1 MSFLWVAAEGICA
14 LSANK
19 LRNFLMMLGMIVG
32 VALLA
37 VIMAVGKGTQQ
48 KVIKRV
54 DTWPIRVIKVN
65 AGGGK
70 GYTRP
75 QAGVATLKLE
85 DADAIRD
92 RIRGWDL
99 MLCVAEKRGLPMK
112 FGSRQCQAD
121 VFAVEPTYCE
131 MQSWPVQEGEE
142 IGTEDIRT
150 MARVCVVGTTLA
162 KTLFGED
169 NPIGEYIYIGK
180 VRFRVKGILKSR
192 GIGPGGTDSDNRALI
207 PLTTGM
213 RRLFNQGYISYVRV
227 RMKSVAAV
235 PNAVKTIRQLL
246 RKRHHISPP
255 ETDDFSIV
263 TAKQIAEVARGISR
277 TLTAVLVALAG
288 LSLLVGGVV
297 MMNILLISVAERT
310 KEIGLRRALGATQ
323 HAILVQFL
331 TEALSVTLI
340 GMTLGAALGW
350 SVSVALRRY
359 TPVITETAWEP
370 FALVIP
376 FALLFGVA
384 FGVHPARRAA
394 RLHPVEA
401 MR

>member
-1 MSFLWVAAEGICA
+1 MKFLRIASEGMRA
-14 LSANK
+14 LSAHK
-19 LRNFLMMLGMIVG
+19 LRSFLMMAGTIVG
-32 VALLA
+32 VALLT
-37 VIMAVGKGTQQ
+37 VIMSVGKGTEQ
-48 KVIKRV
+48 KVMKRV

-75 QAGVATLKLE
+75 QASMATLKLE

-92 RIRGWDL
+92 RIQGWDL
-99 MLCVAEKRGLPMK
+99 ICCVAEKRDLPTK
-112 FGSRQCQAD
+112 AGDRQCQAD

-131 MQSWPVQEGEE
+131 MQNWPVEEGEE
-142 IGTEDIRT
+142 IGAEDVRT
-150 MARVCVVGTTLA
+150 MARVCVLGTTLV

-169 NPIGEYIYIGK
+169 NPIGSHIWIGK
-180 VRFRVKGILKSR
+180 VQFRVVGVLKTR
-192 GIGPGGTDSDNRALI
+192 GIGSGGTESDNRALI
-207 PLTTGM
+207 PLTTGL
-213 RRLFNQGYISYVRV
+213 RRLFNQNYISYIRV
-227 RMKSVAAV
+227 RMKTVHDVPGAV
-235 PNAVKTIRQLL
+235 RKIGQLL
-246 RKRHHISPP
+246 RERHHITPP

-263 TAKQIAEVARGISR
+263 TAREVTEVARRISR
-277 TLTAVLVALAG
+277 TLTAVLIALAG

-323 HAILVQFL
+323 QAILVQFL
-331 TEALSVTLI
+331 TEALSVTLV
-340 GMTLGAALGW
+340 GMILGAALGW
-350 SVSVALRRY
+350 SVSVALPRF
-359 TPVITETAWEP
+359 TPVITKRSWEP

-376 FALLFGVA
+376 FALVFGVA

-401 MR
+401 LR